1 MTNVRRLLIMRNLT
15 FIIGLLL
22 LLVLLPCSGAAQ
34 SKIGWFNSQAIMDK
48 LPEAQDAQ
56 KQIDNVVAQWQSE
69 LAKMQ
74 NEWQK
79 KYEEYDKKKLILTA
93 DNRAQSERDLQDL
106 DKKIA
111 DYRSKK
117 FGQNGELFSKQNELM
132 KPVQNKIFKVLQ
144 DIAKDDEYDY
154 IFDKSGDILL
164 MYSNDKYDLTAK
176 VLDRLIHFENK

>member
-1 MTNVRRLLIMRNLT
+1 MRNLMYIT
-15 FIIGLLL
+15 GLCLLL
-22 LLVLLPCSGAAQ
+22 LLPLTGTAQ
-34 SKIGWFNSQAIMDK
+34 SKIAWFNSQAVMDK

-74 NEWQK
+74 NDWQK

-93 DNRAQSERDLQDL
+93 ENRIQSERELQDL

-117 FGQNGELFSKQNELM
+117 FGQNGELFTKQNDLM
-132 KPVQNKIFKVLQ
+132 KPIQNKIFKVLQ
-144 DIAKDDEYDY
+144 DIAKDKDYDY
-154 IFDKSGDILL
+154 IFDKSGEILL
-164 MYSNDKYDLTAK
+164 MYSNDKFDLTAD
-176 VLDRLIHFENK
+176 VLDRMVHFENK